1 MRPLNFFASRLREF
15 VHHLLLTKTLALLL
29 VAFWWVTSRDAI
41 AIDEVWAFQHL
52 ALERTK
58 EREFFLS
65 IHERA
70 KDSDIPTLF
79 QIQPRAAFAIGDW
92 TWAGLN
98 YSFFGIRRQENG
110 IANEDLFTH
119 QNRLE
124 AELQFRVPV
133 SDAIRYVG
141 RNRFE
146 YLMDSEFRNL
156 NERFRH
162 RSQFL
167 FSTPFHDQI
176 LILSQIELFYDF
188 GASRLNQTRTAPLG
202 LRYIYGPWSF
212 QAQPMFVHLDRQDT
226 GWRSNL
232 IANIEVT
239 YEF

>member
-1 MRPLNFFASRLREF
+1 MR
-15 VHHLLLTKTLALLL
+15 LAVQLL
-29 VAFWWVTSRDAI
+29 VKFKFSLQSWSLPLGVGLMWVSLVFFPFRAAS

-52 ALERTK
+52 ALDRTK
-58 EREFFLS
+58 QHEFFLS

-79 QIQPRAAFAIGDW
+79 QIQPRA
-92 TWAGLN
+92 TWALSERIWAGFN
-98 YSFFGIRRQENG
+98 YSFFGIRRRDDN
-110 IANEDLFTH
+110 IANEQLFTH

-124 AELQFRVPV
+124 PELQVRLTL
-133 SDAIRYVG
+133 SDRIRYVG

-162 RSQFL
+162 RSQFI
-167 FSTPFHDQI
+167 FNTPFHDQI
-176 LILSQIELFYDF
+176 LFLSQIELFYDF
-188 GASRLNQTRTAPLG
+188 GVNQLNQTRTSPLG
-202 LRYIYGPWSF
+202 VRYIQGTWAF
-212 QAQPMFVHLDRQDT
+212 QAQPMFVHLDSRDG

-232 IANIEVT
+232 VANFEVT

>member
-1 MRPLNFFASRLREF
+1 MRRFTIFLRKLNEVIR
-15 VHHLLLTKTLALLL
+15 HLLITKSLASLL
-29 VAFWWVTSRDAI
+29 VILLCAPVRDAVC
-41 AIDEVWAFQHL
+41 IDEVWAFQHF
-52 ALERTK
+52 ALERTND
-58 EREFFLS
+58 REFFLS

-70 KDSDIPTLF
+70 KGSDIPTLF
-79 QIQPRAAFAIGDW
+79 QIQPRATFAIGDW
-92 TWAGLN
+92 TWAGFN
-98 YSFFGIRRQENG
+98 YSFFGIRRQDNAV
-110 IANEDLFTH
+110 ANEDLFTH

-124 AELQFRVPV
+124 AEVQFRGRV
-133 SDAIRYVG
+133 SDGTRYVG

-176 LILSQIELFYDF
+176 MLLSQIELFFDF

-202 LRYIYGPWSF
+202 LRYIHGPWAF
-212 QAQPMFVHLDRQDT
+212 QAQPMFVHFDPQNT

-232 IANIEVT
+232 IANFEIT
-239 YEF
+239 YDF